1 MDLGGERGDHRR
13 RLDLSEDGLV
23 IRGLARAFCPL
34 ILTFG
39 GSNVSSGVGQ
49 EGISRSQWIQVAF
62 ALLSGAFCAA
72 LAALRQDRRLILGL
86 CLPKHEINDRF
97 GLSVRQIVKMTT
109 DLGLPFA
116 KS

>member
-72 LAALRQDRRLILGL
+72 LAALRQDRRLI
-86 CLPKHEINDRF
+86 F
-97 GLSVRQIVKMTT
+97 ASVCQNTKSTI
-109 DLGLPFA
+109 DLGTLFA